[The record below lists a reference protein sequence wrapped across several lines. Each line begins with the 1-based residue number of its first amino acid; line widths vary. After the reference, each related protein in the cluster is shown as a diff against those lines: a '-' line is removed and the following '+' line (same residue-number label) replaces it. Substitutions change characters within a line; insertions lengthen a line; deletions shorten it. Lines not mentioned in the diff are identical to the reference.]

1 MSIAYAD
8 LEAVLRFREERTEA
22 QRLLLNQYRLPLVS
36 FTMNIA
42 GPVKRSGLIDFAF
55 DEGVRTLEATFGR
68 PVCARTFRGIAGCGA
83 VMAFDRDAAELKELC
98 VSIEDCGDIG
108 RLYDLDVIGVD
119 GEKLSRREG
128 RRCLICGGPAAVC
141 ARSRAHGLKEMQD
154 KTNSILIEFAAN
166 TLADKAVAALI
177 DEVSLT
183 PKPGLVDRAD
193 SGAHLD
199 MDWQLMV
206 KSARSLRPY
215 FLRAAQLGAEAGAD
229 LPQKLQEAGI
239 EAERTMLA
247 ATNNVNTHKGAIY
260 SVGLLCAAK
269 AMELTARGEQVC
281 MSAAAVAKRLSVP
294 HSHSHGDSVRQR
306 FPKAGP
312 REEAY
317 GGFPNVRMALDM
329 LLSGRTGE
337 ETLLKLMNVMDDSNV
352 LWRGGEQGL
361 GFIKKESAKI
371 LDAPAEERKAMLS
384 EFTTECI
391 RRRLSPGGAADILA
405 AALFLQSV
413 EPGS

>member
-8 LEAVLRFREERTEA
+8 LEAVLRFRDERTEA
-22 QRLLLNQYRLPLVS
+22 QRLLLNQYRSPLVS

-42 GPVKRSGLIDFAF
+42 GPIKRSGLIDFAF
-55 DEGVRTLEATFGR
+55 DEGMKTLKALIGE
-68 PVCARTFRGIAGCGA
+68 PVCARTFRSAAGCGA
-83 VMAFDRDAAELKELC
+83 VLVFDRGAAELKELC
-98 VSIEDCGDIG
+98 VSIEDRGDIG
-108 RLYDLDVIGVD
+108 RLYDLDVIDID

-128 RRCLICGGPAAVC
+128 RRCLICGGPAAIC
-141 ARSRAHGLKEMQD
+141 ARSRAHGLTEIQD
-154 KTNSILIEFAAN
+154 KTNSILAGFAAN
-166 TLADKAVAALI
+166 TLAGKAVAALI

-183 PKPGLVDRAD
+183 PKPGLVDMAD

-206 KSARSLRPY
+206 KSAKSLRPY
-215 FLRAAQLGAEAGAD
+215 FLRAAQLGAEAGTD

-239 EAERTMLA
+239 SAERTMLA

-260 SVGLLCAAK
+260 SMGLLCAAK
-269 AMELTARGEQVC
+269 ATDLTARGEQVC
-281 MSAAAVAKRLSVP
+281 MSAASIAKRLSVP
-294 HSHSHGDSVRQR
+294 NSHSHGDSVRR
-306 FPKAGP
+306 LFPKAGP

-317 GGFPNVRMALDM
+317 GGFPNVCMALDM

-337 ETLLKLMNVMDDSNV
+337 EALLKLMSMMDDSNV

-361 GFIKKESAKI
+361 EFIKKESARI
-371 LDAPAEERKAMLS
+371 LDAPAEERRAMLS
-384 EFTTECI
+384 EFNDECI